1 MKWAED
7 AQGMKWAEEAQG
19 IELAGPVEKLANEA

>member
-1 MKWAED
+1 MKWVED
-7 AQGMKWAEEAQG
+7 AQGMKRAEEAQG

>member
-1 MKWAED
+1 MKWVED